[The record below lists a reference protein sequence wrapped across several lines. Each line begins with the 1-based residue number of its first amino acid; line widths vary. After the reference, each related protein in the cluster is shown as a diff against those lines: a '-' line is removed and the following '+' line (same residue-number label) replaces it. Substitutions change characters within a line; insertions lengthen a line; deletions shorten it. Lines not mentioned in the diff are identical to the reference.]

1 MSPNSRANGA
11 MTKRIFLVGGPDVG
25 LSKSAQVQFGSARS
39 LCCRWFW
46 CSEYSLSESLRS
58 VRSFFEVAVS
68 LLLKPGPF
76 RGKLIPPLSYVYP
89 AFSPFGWV
97 ILGTYSGIVL
107 AHSALFLGSNL
118 SLSPPASP
126 FPLYSPPIRP
136 LLPPI
141 VLLSP
146 SSLGH

>member
-1 MSPNSRANGA
+1 MSPNSPANGA

-25 LSKSAQVQFGSARS
+25 LSKSAQVHFVSARS
-39 LCCRWFW
+39 LFCRWFW

-76 RGKLIPPLSYVYP
+76 RSKLIPPLSFVYP

-97 ILGTYSGIVL
+97 IYGAHLGLVV
-107 AHSALFLGSNL
+107 AHSAL
-118 SLSPPASP
+118 
-126 FPLYSPPIRP
+126 
-136 LLPPI
+136 
-141 VLLSP
+141 
-146 SSLGH
+146 SLGISASV